1 LYPVPSVSWESIT
14 TAGTAAHALEA
25 QKARPKTGKQNIFNL
40 DGRYFGWNS
49 DGISDMAMA
58 LLYNFCSVT
67 PSLRGG

>member
-1 LYPVPSVSWESIT
+1 MPSVSWESIT

-25 QKARPKTGKQNIFNL
+25 QRARPKTGKENIFNF
-40 DGRYFGWNS
+40 DGEYFVGNN
-49 DGISDMAMA
+49 DCISDMAMA